1 MVLINF
7 RGGVKMNFNSMKFL
21 LLILVAVSVVV
32 LFGCNDNLKSEKETT
47 TVIQQNNQETDKTL
61 PALPVENLEAQKQNK
76 EETVYKKWYE
86 GDSPTLIPRNDYG
99 PLVPFIG
106 MCKNYTRFAAEG
118 GADDLSYYGVM
129 TKDGRVVVDPIY
141 PSIFY
146 VDLDNGERLLYFN
159 SFVDSDYK
167 MKYGSALAASD
178 GSWVIDMGHN
188 GELREHKDNK
198 LIISYYKTEDAPSR
212 MEVYDYNGNLLF
224 KVDGYMTDRA
234 FNSGYLPVYNS
245 IAEEDTVFR
254 IIDENG
260 NFVFDEYDYAS
271 EFKNGYLVVEKND
284 LYGVID
290 TKGKWFIDPIYKDIN
305 SFEGEY
311 FEISLPNN
319 KYMIIDEN
327 KKKVV
332 TYTQSEEEKREYLF
346 YAGKLIYKYEDIY
359 RFAED
364 DEPIVCKANGMK
376 AKAVFEDGLFYC
388 SDESQHYIFD
398 IDGNL
403 VKTIDSK
410 IRTID
415 FKEYKNYYEIWDYP
429 EDGTAQLSMYDKR
442 INKMVYTVCY
452 KRGEDGSVYVYEEAG
467 LILMSKIEGD
477 YRFKERQIYDIRSEK
492 VLFEDF
498 VDCNVEIVD
507 GDLFISVCDENYIE
521 VYNGNLDAVLRYPNK

>member
-1 MVLINF
+1 
-7 RGGVKMNFNSMKFL
+7 MKFNFIKFL
-21 LLILVAVSVVV
+21 SLTLVAVSLSV
-32 LFGCNDNLKSEKETT
+32 LFGCNRNLINTEESTTSIKEENQNMQG
-47 TVIQQNNQETDKTL
+47 TVHV
-61 PALPVENLEAQKQNK
+61 LPVEKLETQKDNK
-76 EETVYKKWYE
+76 DEVVYKRWYE
-86 GDSPTLIPRNDYG
+86 GESPTLIPRDDYG
-99 PLVPFIG
+99 TLVPFIG
-106 MCKNYTRFAAEG
+106 MCKNYTRFVAEG

-141 PSIFY
+141 PSVFH
-146 VDLDNGERLLYFN
+146 VDLDNGEKLLYFN

-167 MKYGSALAASD
+167 MEYGSALAASD

-198 LIISYYKTEDAPSR
+198 LIISYYKTEDEPSR
-212 MEVYDYNGNLLF
+212 MEVYDYDGNLIF
-224 KVDGYMTDRA
+224 KVDGYCTDRA

-271 EFKNGYLVVEKND
+271 EFKNGYLVVEKNNF
-284 LYGVID
+284 YGVID
-290 TKGKWFIDPIYKDIN
+290 TKGKWFINPIYKDIN
-305 SFEGEY
+305 SFEGKY

-332 TYTQSEEEKREYLF
+332 TYNQSEEEKREYLF
-346 YAGKLIYKYEDIY
+346 YAGQLIYKYEGIY

-364 DEPIVCKANGMK
+364 DEAIVCKTNGMK
-376 AKAVFEDGLFYC
+376 AEAVFEDGLFYC

-403 VKTIDSK
+403 VETIDSK
-410 IRTID
+410 IRTFD

-429 EDGTAQLSMYDKR
+429 EDGTAHLNIYDKR
-442 INKMVYTVCY
+442 TNKMVYTVCY
-452 KRGEDGSVYVYEEAG
+452 KRGEDGSAYVYEDAG
-467 LILMSKIEGD
+467 LILMSKVDGD
-477 YRFKERQIYDIRSEK
+477 YHFKERQIYDIRSGK

-498 VDCNVEIVD
+498 IDCIVEIVD

-521 VYNGNLDAVLRYPNK
+521 VYNGNLDVVLRYPNEH